1 MDEARIAVGTV
12 RDWLDAH
19 PEAGVRVIFNVFLGE
34 DERIYRRLLGQPG
47 RRGYAMR

>member
-1 MDEARIAVGTV
+1 M
-12 RDWLDAH
+12 
-19 PEAGVRVIFNVFLGE
+19 RVIFNVFLEE